1 MAYSHHERLTAL
13 DAMFLELENENAH
26 MHVGAVAV
34 FDAKPLTAAGGGL
47 DIEAIRRMIESTLHR
62 MPRYRQRIA
71 WIPLLNHPVWVDDA
85 RFNLHYHLR
94 HVGLPK
100 PGDERQLKRLAGQV
114 LAQALDRS
122 KPLWELWVVE
132 GVERERF
139 AIITKA
145 HHCMVDGIASAEL
158 VGSAMA
164 TSPDSTVPA
173 RRRWLP
179 RPPPG
184 PLGLLL
190 AELGRRARGG
200 LAAARAVRRAVAQ
213 PREALTHV
221 REAAA
226 GILEALEAGLHRASP
241 TPINVELGP
250 HRRFDW
256 LRFDLADV
264 REVKSQLDGTVNDVA
279 LSVATG
285 ALRRFLRGRGVRVD
299 ALDFRAMIPVNI
311 RTGSD
316 SHDLGNR
323 IVMIVSRL
331 PIDEA
336 DPRKRLAR
344 VIETTRDLKASK
356 QARGIEVIE
365 ELSDWTAASLF
376 RQFAQFATR
385 VGPYNVVVTNVPGP
399 QRTAYL
405 LGSPLL
411 EAYPLVPL
419 YRNQAVGIALFSYD
433 GGLFWGL
440 NADWDS
446 VPDLHDLAD
455 ALVRE
460 FEDLRKATTEPGA

>member
-1 MAYSHHERLTAL
+1 MAYSYHERLSAL
-13 DAMFLELENENAH
+13 DAMFLELEDENAH

-34 FDAKPLTAAGGGL
+34 FDARPLTVARGGL
-47 DIEAIRRMIESTLHR
+47 DIEAIRRMIENTLHR
-62 MPRYRQRIA
+62 MPRYRQRLA

-100 PGDERQLKRLAGQV
+100 PGDERQLKRFAGQV

-132 GVERERF
+132 GVEADRF

-158 VGSAMA
+158 VASSMA
-164 TSPDSTVPA
+164 TSPDSTVPPA
-173 RRRWLP
+173 KRWRP

-184 PLGLLL
+184 RLGLLL
-190 AELGRRARGG
+190 AEFGRRARGS
-200 LAAARAVRRAVAQ
+200 LATARAVRRAIAH
-213 PREALTHV
+213 PREALTSV
-221 REAAA
+221 RDDAA
-226 GILEALEAGLHRASP
+226 GIREALEASLHRASP

-256 LRFDLADV
+256 IRFDLADV
-264 REVKSQLDGTVNDVA
+264 KEVKNRLGGTVNDVVLA
-279 LSVATG
+279 VATG

-299 ALDFRAMIPVNI
+299 ELDFRAMIPVNV
-311 RTGSD
+311 RTESD
-316 SHDLGNR
+316 PRDLGNR
-323 IVMIVSRL
+323 VVMVVSRL

-336 DPRKRLAR
+336 DPGKRLAR
-344 VIETTRDLKASK
+344 VIETTRELKASK
-356 QARGIEVIE
+356 QARGMEVIE
-365 ELSDWTAASLF
+365 ELSDWTVASLF
-376 RQFAQFATR
+376 RQFAQLAAR
-385 VGPYNVVVTNVPGP
+385 LGPYNVIVTNVPGP

-440 NADWDS
+440 NADWDI
-446 VPDLHDLAD
+446 VPDLHDLAG

-460 FEDLRKATTEPGA
+460 FEDLRKVTTEPGA